1 MSHFLAVNIG
11 ENTPMGIGTSSL
23 GQTFKTPSV
32 LISLI
37 VRDSLVVAGIILLA
51 LLIFGG
57 LTFIMNAGGDPK
69 KAQAAQGTITSA
81 LVGFA
86 IVFLAYVIIQ
96 IIEVITGLNIL
107 NPTI

>member
-1 MSHFLAVNIG
+1 MNSLLAVNIG
-11 ENTPMGIGTSSL
+11 ENIPLASGSL
-23 GQTFKTPSV
+23 SQVYKTPSV

-37 VRDSLVVAGIILLA
+37 VRNSLVVAGIIFLA

-57 LTFIMNAGGDPK
+57 LKFIINAGSGDPK
-69 KAQAAQGTITSA
+69 KTQAAQGAITSA

-86 IVFLAYVIIQ
+86 IVFLAYIIIQ
-96 IIEVITGLNIL
+96 IIEVITGLKIL